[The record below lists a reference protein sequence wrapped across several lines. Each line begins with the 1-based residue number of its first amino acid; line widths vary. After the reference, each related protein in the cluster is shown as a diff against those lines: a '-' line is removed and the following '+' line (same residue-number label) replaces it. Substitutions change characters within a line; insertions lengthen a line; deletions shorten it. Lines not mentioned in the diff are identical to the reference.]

1 MIYNFFFEILLK
13 EIANLLFWELWECLI
28 NPTKII
34 ASISSKL
41 SHFSACKKS
50 TSPLTSFLRYCK
62 EIANLLFWVIWGWL
76 ATHTEND
83 SISFRKP
90 LPLSVGKKSTS
101 SSAFSFT
108 CSKDIIVNLLFSI
121 FWACL
126 AMHIQSGN
134 INSRKT
140 FMFICRQKINFIR
153 HAFLEILQRYG
164 SFSFWVLW

>member
-13 EIANLLFWELWECLI
+13 EIANLLFWELWECLT

-41 SHFSACKKS
+41 SYFSACKKS

-90 LPLSVGKKSTS
+90 
-101 SSAFSFT
+101 FT
-108 CSKDIIVNLLFSI
+108 
-121 FWACL
+121 
-126 AMHIQSGN
+126 
-134 INSRKT
+134 
-140 FMFICRQKINFIR
+140 FICGQKINFIL
-153 HAFLEILQRYG
+153 HVFLYMFQRYYCKLAVFNILG
-164 SFSFWVLW
+164 MPGYAHPKW